1 LIRDETMKY
10 SEYRTRRF
18 GRQGMG
24 EQQRCADQAAQ
35 KDMLFY
41 TQGLISLECLCGREK
56 LKGNSLCRQCY
67 KALPDEMQK
76 ALYRKLG
83 HGYEEAL
90 DDAVKWL
97 QENRW

>member
-1 LIRDETMKY
+1 MKY
-10 SEYRTRRF
+10 SEYRTRFLGSRNKDQP
-18 GRQGMG
+18 RQHEMSPT
-24 EQQRCADQAAQ
+24 Q

-56 LKGNSLCRQCY
+56 LKGNALCRQCF

-76 ALYRKLG
+76 AL
-83 HGYEEAL
+83 

-97 QENRW
+97 QKNRW